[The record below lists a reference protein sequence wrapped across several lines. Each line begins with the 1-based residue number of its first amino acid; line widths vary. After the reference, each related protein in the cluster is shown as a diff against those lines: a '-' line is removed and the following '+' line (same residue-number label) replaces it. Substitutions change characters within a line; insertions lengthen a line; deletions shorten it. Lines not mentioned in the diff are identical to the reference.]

1 MVKSIGCTVMIS
13 DGEGFGSAGVL
24 LLESE
29 DDDEKGKGK
38 ECCRRLLRI
47 LLKKVEWLQKK
58 QCCRRNSREEVAM
71 VF

>member
-24 LLESE
+24 ILEIE
-29 DDDEKGKGK
+29 DDDEIGKEE

-47 LLKKVEWLQKK
+47 LLKKVE
-58 QCCRRNSREEVAM
+58 
-71 VF
+71 